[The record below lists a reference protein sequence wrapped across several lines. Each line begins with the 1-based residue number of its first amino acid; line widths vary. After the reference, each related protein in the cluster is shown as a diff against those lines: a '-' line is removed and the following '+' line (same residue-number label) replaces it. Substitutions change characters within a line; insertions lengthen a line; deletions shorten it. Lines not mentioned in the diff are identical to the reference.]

1 MAHVS
6 GNFGTDAQLTNKSSK
21 SARINSDL
29 DLFFARK
36 TNKDVNV
43 IEDIQA
49 VKRSIRNLVLFN
61 PHEKPFHPEIGS
73 NVRDILFEPM
83 TPLTEVFLAKKIE
96 EVLINHEPRVRL
108 VRVNVNS
115 NPDQNRYRVWIEFYV
130 VNHPEPVTVETFL
143 ERLR

>member
-1 MAHVS
+1 MAVY
-6 GNFGTDAQLTNKSSK
+6 DAQSQNTSS
-21 SARINSDL
+21 RNTRQYVDL
-29 DLFFARK
+29 DLFFQK
-36 TNKDVNV
+36 KIPSGDVNQITEV
-43 IEDIQA
+43 QA
-49 VKRSIRNLVLFN
+49 VKRSVRNLVLLN
-61 PHEKPFHPEIGS
+61 PYEKPFHPEIGS
-73 NVRDILFEPM
+73 NVRDLLFEPM

-115 NPDQNRYRVWIEFYV
+115 NPEQNRYRVWIEFYV

>member
-36 TNKDVNV
+36 TNKDVNI

-61 PHEKPFHPEIGS
+61 PHEKPFHPEISSG
-73 NVRDILFEPM
+73 VRDLLFENM
-83 TPLTEVFLAKKIE
+83 TPITSVLFKK
-96 EVLINHEPRVRL
+96 
-108 VRVNVNS
+108 
-115 NPDQNRYRVWIEFYV
+115 D
-130 VNHPEPVTVETFL
+130 
-143 ERLR
+143 

>member
-1 MAHVS
+1 M
-6 GNFGTDAQLTNKSSK
+6 
-21 SARINSDL
+21 
-29 DLFFARK
+29 
-36 TNKDVNV
+36 
-43 IEDIQA
+43 
-49 VKRSIRNLVLFN
+49 
-61 PHEKPFHPEIGS
+61 KPFHPEIGS
-73 NVRDILFEPM
+73 NVRDMLFEPM

-115 NPDQNRYRVWIEFYV
+115 NPEQNRYRVWIEFYV

>member
-1 MAHVS
+1 MANYDS
-6 GNFGTDAQLTNKSSK
+6 KSSTSK
-21 SARINSDL
+21 DRVTRIYSDL
-29 DLFFARK
+29 DLDFMRNHTTSDLTK
-36 TNKDVNV
+36 LEDV
-43 IEDIQA
+43 EA
-49 VKRSIRNLVLFN
+49 VKRSVKNLINLN
-61 PHEKPFHPEIGS
+61 HYEKPFHPEIGS
-73 NVRDILFEPM
+73 NIRDILFEPM

-115 NPDQNRYRVWIEFYV
+115 NPDQNRYRVWMEFYV

>member
-1 MAHVS
+1 MSESAYK
-6 GNFGTDAQLTNKSSK
+6 DAQSQNNISRN
-21 SARINSDL
+21 AQQYSDL
-29 DLFFARK
+29 DLFFTKK
-36 TNKDVNV
+36 TVGSDVNKLTDV
-43 IEDIQA
+43 QA
-49 VKRSIRNLVLFN
+49 VKRSLRNLVQLNDF
-61 PHEKPFHPEIGS
+61 EKPFHPEISGGI
-73 NVRDILFEPM
+73 RDMLFEPM

>member
-1 MAHVS
+1 MAYDYRNSTGTKRNTKVWKDLNL
-6 GNFGTDAQLTNKSSK
+6 NFTRHPTTNDVIKLEGVNAVKSS
-21 SARINSDL
+21 
-29 DLFFARK
+29 
-36 TNKDVNV
+36 V
-43 IEDIQA
+43 
-49 VKRSIRNLVLFN
+49 RNLFN
-61 PHEKPFHPEIGS
+61 LNHYEKPFHPEIGS
-73 NVRDILFEPM
+73 NVRDMLFEPM

-115 NPDQNRYRVWIEFYV
+115 NPDQNRYRVWMEFYV